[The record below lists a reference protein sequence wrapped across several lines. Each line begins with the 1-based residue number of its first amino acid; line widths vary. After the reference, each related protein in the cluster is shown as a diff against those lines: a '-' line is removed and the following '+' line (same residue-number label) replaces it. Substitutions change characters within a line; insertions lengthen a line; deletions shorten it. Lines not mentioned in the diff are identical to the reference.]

1 MTDRDYKH
9 TINLPKT
16 VFPMK
21 ANLAN
26 REPKMLEQWQQR
38 RLYDKLREIAKG
50 RPRFLLLDGPPYANG
65 PVHIG
70 HALNKV
76 LKDII
81 VKCRTLDGYDAPFI
95 PAWDCHG
102 LPIELQ
108 VEKKKGRAGQKID
121 AREFRQACRDYAQK
135 QIDGQQ
141 QDFIRLGVMADW
153 DNPSYTMHAS
163 YEAAQLRGFAKIL
176 ANGHIY
182 KGYKPVHWCL
192 DCRSALAEA
201 EVEYQDKISPAIDV
215 RFAAVDPASINALCG
230 ASGDAAVDIP
240 IWTTTPWTLPANQ
253 AVAVHPELDYVLVE
267 TDPPGNQACLL
278 LSAGLLESVMK
289 RYSIEKYKVIGRCIG
304 SDLRGQLLQHP
315 FYDRQVPVIGGDYVT
330 LEAGTGAVH
339 TAPGHGQE
347 DFAAG
352 IENDLPMENP
362 VGGNGCFVAGTPLLE
377 GQHVLAANDFIIDLL
392 QEKGAL
398 LCHKPIEHSYPHC
411 WRHKTPLIFRA
422 TPQWFIGMD
431 QAGLRQQALAEIDK
445 VEWLPDWG
453 KARIVGMVDGR
464 PDWCISRQ
472 RTWGVPIPLFIHKDT
487 DALHPDSAALIEKVA
502 ELVEKDGIDA
512 WFELDAKEL
521 LGDDAD
527 DYVQVRDIVDVWM
540 DSGMMHHCLAGTRPE
555 TAPPAELYLEGSD
568 QHRGWFQSSLLT
580 SVAMHGRAPYRQVL
594 THGFTVDENGR
605 KMSKSLGNTVSPQE
619 VINVMGADVLRL
631 WVAATDYR
639 GEISVSDEIL
649 KRSADAYRR
658 IRNTF
663 RFLLGNLDGFDPA
676 TDMLPV
682 DQWLALDR
690 WALDRAMALQEET
703 IQAYRDYEFHHIY
716 QKVHNFCVK
725 DMGGFYLDIIK
736 DRLYTTPVDGRMRR
750 SAQCLIFH
758 VAEAMVRWLAPIIS
772 FTAEEIWQNLP
783 GQREESVFFST
794 WYEWPKLPASD
805 PGLDWDRLIEVSDAV
820 DRELE
825 RLRDEEVIGS
835 SLAAEVDL
843 YCDEELRCVLDR
855 LNGELRFLLLTSSA
869 RVHKLSQAP
878 DGATR
883 VSDALSVVAA
893 ACEHAKCVRCWHRRA
908 EVGSNPDH
916 PEICERC
923 VGNISGKA
931 EDRQF
936 L

>member
-1 MTDRDYKH
+1 
-9 TINLPKT
+9 
-16 VFPMK
+16 
-21 ANLAN
+21 
-26 REPKMLEQWQQR
+26 
-38 RLYDKLREIAKG
+38 
-50 RPRFLLLDGPPYANG
+50 
-65 PVHIG
+65 
-70 HALNKV
+70 
-76 LKDII
+76 
-81 VKCRTLDGYDAPFI
+81 
-95 PAWDCHG
+95 
-102 LPIELQ
+102 
-108 VEKKKGRAGQKID
+108 
-121 AREFRQACRDYAQK
+121 
-135 QIDGQQ
+135 
-141 QDFIRLGVMADW
+141 
-153 DNPSYTMHAS
+153 
-163 YEAAQLRGFAKIL
+163 
-176 ANGHIY
+176 
-182 KGYKPVHWCL
+182 
-192 DCRSALAEA
+192 
-201 EVEYQDKISPAIDV
+201 
-215 RFAAVDPASINALCG
+215 
-230 ASGDAAVDIP
+230 
-240 IWTTTPWTLPANQ
+240 
-253 AVAVHPELDYVLVE
+253 
-267 TDPPGNQACLL
+267 
-278 LSAGLLESVMK
+278 
-289 RYSIEKYKVIGRCIG
+289 
-304 SDLRGQLLQHP
+304 
-315 FYDRQVPVIGGDYVT
+315 
-330 LEAGTGAVH
+330 
-339 TAPGHGQE
+339 
-347 DFAAG
+347 
-352 IENDLPMENP
+352 
-362 VGGNGCFVAGTPLLE
+362 
-377 GQHVLAANDFIIDLL
+377 
-392 QEKGAL
+392 
-398 LCHKPIEHSYPHC
+398 
-411 WRHKTPLIFRA
+411 
-422 TPQWFIGMD
+422 
-431 QAGLRQQALAEIDK
+431 
-445 VEWLPDWG
+445 
-453 KARIVGMVDGR
+453 
-464 PDWCISRQ
+464 
-472 RTWGVPIPLFIHKDT
+472 
-487 DALHPDSAALIEKVA
+487 
-502 ELVEKDGIDA
+502 
-512 WFELDAKEL
+512 
-521 LGDDAD
+521 
-527 DYVQVRDIVDVWM
+527 
-540 DSGMMHHCLAGTRPE
+540 
-555 TAPPAELYLEGSD
+555 
-568 QHRGWFQSSLLT
+568 
-580 SVAMHGRAPYRQVL
+580 VAMNGQAPYRQVL

-605 KMSKSLGNTVSPQE
+605 KMSKSLGNTISPQE

-690 WALDRAMALQEET
+690 WALDRAMALQEEI

-750 SAQCLIFH
+750 SAQCLMFH